1 MASVIRTSG
10 LGVVVIGVLTAGCAQ
25 HTAPDPGA
33 PVGTSAEETG
43 AVQPSDFDTSQLFQ
57 SDVDQAAELAQQR
70 ALKHL
75 RSMMVKLYK
84 RNPIYWRAH
93 SESVQ
98 DAVNRV
104 FGDEKLNLDA
114 EDLNNQW
121 AGDAVNLAFEPSF
134 HGDRVRAFI
143 IGLLQMLMASYN
155 NETDFYITTDLD
167 PQRLYNSARNFE
179 RAAWLLNTRRQA
191 NGEPFLIANS
201 MAAGQINLSIERLFG
216 KLIGG
221 QDLLAQ
227 LTAEEQNRAI
237 KNVVQ
242 SITTFFLPI

>member
-1 MASVIRTSG
+1 M
-10 LGVVVIGVLTAGCAQ
+10 
-25 HTAPDPGA
+25 
-33 PVGTSAEETG
+33 
-43 AVQPSDFDTSQLFQ
+43 
-57 SDVDQAAELAQQR
+57 
-70 ALKHL
+70 
-75 RSMMVKLYK
+75 
-84 RNPIYWRAH
+84 
-93 SESVQ
+93 
-98 DAVNRV
+98 
-104 FGDEKLNLDA
+104 
-114 EDLNNQW
+114 
-121 AGDAVNLAFEPSF
+121 
-134 HGDRVRAFI
+134 RAFI